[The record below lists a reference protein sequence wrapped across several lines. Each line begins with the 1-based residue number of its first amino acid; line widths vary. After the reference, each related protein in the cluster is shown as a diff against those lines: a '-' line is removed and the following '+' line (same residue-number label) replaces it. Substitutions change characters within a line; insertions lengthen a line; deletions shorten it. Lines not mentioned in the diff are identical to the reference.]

1 MADRFCAQD
10 QIFKHKDSCEWPYK
24 YTKTEFEAFHCNK
37 RVWEHQI
44 DHYTIQGDYQRY
56 EYYADSLGN
65 AEGIKKLAAF
75 TGDLDITTMDIFEQ
89 SLRQPILSR
98 KTRIEEMKRESK
110 LKNQYTGIETSIES
124 GIETGIESTSI
135 ETGKNKMNVI
145 L

>member
-1 MADRFCAQD
+1 ML
-10 QIFKHKDSCEWPYK
+10 QIFSVL
-24 YTKTEFEAFHCNK
+24 F
-37 RVWEHQI
+37 EHQI

-135 ETGKNKMNVI
+135 ETEKKTK
-145 L
+145 